1 MLQWLRWWNKNVVP
15 PSQATRTVILLPP
28 ATPDP
33 PEPTEPAIVVE
44 HPPVAE
50 PTPPPP
56 AVVEPEPVLV
66 KSEAEPEPS
75 RMVTQKEVVAA
86 EIVEPAPVPEAVLPV
101 PPADWRG
108 PAYFLP
114 GAYTL
119 RWGIQ
124 PVLQSSRARSL
135 PPAKYPAS
143 APAQPARQTA
153 AQPPASTSGAFPFLL
168 ANDSASGMRV
178 DPALFTEFLITRE
191 EELST
196 AAARY
201 WTAHAI
207 LDPSRTLTEKLLR
220 SESPLTPAQLLAET
234 TQPDAAVG
242 LIVCHNVARAFA
254 RGSTILKRKRTAPNF
269 YRYFDPNSL
278 GAVDPGDWYRFFA
291 IASIAAFASR
301 GSIERLSGAA
311 SPTVLQIDSLAQ
323 QFPAPTDDRRYA
335 ALAWANAIQ
344 FWEWGIYSR
353 SLQAVRTS
361 ARQSLDA
368 FRFGLRAV
376 SADPSSPWRWSVP
389 KPASLNPND
398 ARLDA
403 SASLLEMQEAA

>member
-1 MLQWLRWWNKNVVP
+1 MLQWLRWWNKKAVP
-15 PSQATRTVILLPP
+15 PSQSTRTIILLPP
-28 ATPDP
+28 ANSDSPEQ
-33 PEPTEPAIVVE
+33 PEPAVVAV

-50 PTPPPP
+50 PAPVSPI
-56 AVVEPEPVLV
+56 AVEPEPVLV
-66 KSEAEPEPS
+66 EPKPIHI
-75 RMVTQKEVVAA
+75 TAQKEAVAA
-86 EIVEPAPVPEAVLPV
+86 EIVEPAPLPEPTPPV

-143 APAQPARQTA
+143 APAPPSRQTA
-153 AQPPASTSGAFPFLL
+153 TPPSAAIPGAFPFLI

-191 EELST
+191 EELRP

-201 WTAHAI
+201 WTGSAI
-207 LDPSRTLTEKLLR
+207 LYPSRTLTEKLLHI
-220 SESPLTPAQLLAET
+220 ESPLTPARLLTET
-234 TQPDAAVG
+234 AQPDPALALV
-242 LIVCHNVARAFA
+242 VCHNVARAFA
-254 RGSTILKRKRTAPNF
+254 RGSAILERKRTAPSF

-278 GAVDPGDWYRFFA
+278 GAVDPGAWYRFFA
-291 IASIAAFASR
+291 IAAVAAFASR
-301 GSIERLSGAA
+301 GSIERLPGTPSLAA
-311 SPTVLQIDSLAQ
+311 LQIDSLAQ
-323 QFPAPTDDRRYA
+323 QFPASTDDRRYA
-335 ALAWANAIQ
+335 ALAWANAVQ

-353 SLQAVRTS
+353 SAQAARAS

-376 SADPSSPWRWSVP
+376 SADPSGPWRWSVP
-389 KPASLNPND
+389 KPASLNSDD
-398 ARLDA
+398 ARFDA
-403 SASLLEMQEAA
+403 SASLLEIQEAA